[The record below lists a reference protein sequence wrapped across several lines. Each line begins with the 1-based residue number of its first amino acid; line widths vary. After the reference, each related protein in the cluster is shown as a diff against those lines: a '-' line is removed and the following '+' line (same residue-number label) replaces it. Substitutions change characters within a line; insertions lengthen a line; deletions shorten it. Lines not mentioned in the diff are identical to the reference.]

1 MFPPSGPYPFYSVSA
16 QQFQHAAL
24 RTCADSLTNQ
34 LTVLEQQ
41 QGGDAHDAEL
51 GGQIGLLV
59 HIDLAHLDVGALLGH
74 LVHDGAQHPAGAAPG
89 GLEIEQDGLSALQHL
104 GLKVFFRD
112 GDDCHI
118 VSLHK
123 ECFFI

>member
-24 RTCADSLTNQ
+24 RTCADGLTNQ

-41 QGGDAHDAEL
+41 QGGHAHDAEL

-59 HIDLAHLDVGALLGH
+59 HIDLAPVSYTHLTLPTSD
-74 LVHDGAQHPAGAAPG
+74 LV
-89 GLEIEQDGLSALQHL
+89 
-104 GLKVFFRD
+104 
-112 GDDCHI
+112 
-118 VSLHK
+118 
-123 ECFFI
+123 

>member
-16 QQFQHAAL
+16 QQLQHAAL
-24 RTCADSLTNQ
+24 GTCADGLTNQ

-59 HIDLAHLDVGALLGH
+59 STSASKFSFVMVMTAISFSSIKSVFSSDRDSIP
-74 LVHDGAQHPAGAAPG
+74 QTPA
-89 GLEIEQDGLSALQHL
+89 
-104 GLKVFFRD
+104 FFREQ
-112 GDDCHI
+112 
-118 VSLHK
+118 VT
-123 ECFFI
+123 